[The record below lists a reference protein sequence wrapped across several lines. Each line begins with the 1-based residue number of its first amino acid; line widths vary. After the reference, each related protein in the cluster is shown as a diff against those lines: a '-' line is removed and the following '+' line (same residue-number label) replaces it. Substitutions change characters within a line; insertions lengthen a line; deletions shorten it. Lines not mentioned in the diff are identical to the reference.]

1 MGLLSNKDT
10 DGAEDLAFDF
20 HFPTSKRALLIFTR
34 NPELGRCKTRLAK
47 VIGDEKAL
55 AVYNILLQHT
65 VTIAQNVNADKF
77 VFYSEDIR
85 KDDIWDIDLFRKKLQ
100 TGNDLGARMENA
112 FTEIFAI
119 GYEKVVI
126 IGSDM
131 YDLSTSDIENAFLQM
146 QTHDVVIG
154 PAIDGGYYLLGLK
167 QINQKLFRNKEWGT
181 TSLLND
187 TLEDLK
193 DKIICKLGKKND
205 IDVYED
211 LQDNEVFQPY
221 LKQNNTIL

>member
-10 DGAEDLAFDF
+10 GGAEDLAFDF
-20 HFPTSKRALLIFTR
+20 HFPTSKKALLIFTR

-47 VIGDEKAL
+47 VIGDENAL

-65 VTIAQNVNADKF
+65 VTITQNVNADKF
-77 VFYSEDIR
+77 VYYSEDIH
-85 KDDIWDIDLFRKKLQ
+85 KDDIWDIDIFRKKLQ
-100 TGNDLGARMENA
+100 SGNDLGARMENA

-131 YDLSTSDIENAFLQM
+131 YDLSTSDIENAFLQI

-167 QINQKLFRNKEWGT
+167 QLNEKLFRNKEWGT
-181 TSLLND
+181 TSVLTD

-193 DKIICKLGKKND
+193 DKIICKLAEKND
-205 IDVYED
+205 IDVYDD

-221 LKQNNTIL
+221 LN